1 MSTTTAKRE
10 GERATEAAGTAV
22 DKAKEAAGHAGEA
35 ISGAASAVGQKVGE
49 VASAVGQRAGEV
61 AASAT
66 SSVGSGMQSL
76 GETVREKGPESG
88 MLGRATESVA
98 GALEEGGKYLEE
110 KNFSDMAEDITN
122 LIRRNP
128 LPALLVGVGVGFLLA
143 KALRS

>member
-1 MSTTTAKRE
+1 MSTATRRE

-22 DKAKEAAGHAGEA
+22 DKAKEAAGHVGEA
-35 ISGAASAVGQKVGE
+35 ISSAASSVGQKAGE
-49 VASAVGQRAGEV
+49 VASSV
-61 AASAT
+61 T

-88 MLGRATESVA
+88 MLGKATEAVA
-98 GALEEGGKYLEE
+98 GGLEGAGEYLQD
-110 KNFSDMAEDITN
+110 KSFSDMAEDITN

-128 LPALLVGVGVGFLLA
+128 LPALLVGVGIGFLLA